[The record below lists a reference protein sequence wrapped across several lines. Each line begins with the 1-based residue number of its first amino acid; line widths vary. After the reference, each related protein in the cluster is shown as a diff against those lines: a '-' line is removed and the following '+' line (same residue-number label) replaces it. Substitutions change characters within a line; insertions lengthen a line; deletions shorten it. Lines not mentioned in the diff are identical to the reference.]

1 MNKAAFILLA
11 AGGCSWLTG
20 CKGSPAAPFNAM
32 ETSRVVVYRLQNY
45 EPTPAQPGAVG
56 GIPGL
61 PGLPL
66 PPEIQTWAQQ
76 ATSILPPNLLPPG
89 ILPGVAPPGAA
100 TEARF
105 NNFRII
111 AQTDVISAS
120 TRKELG
126 DIFGSKSNFDGT
138 FSPCMYAEFGMRV
151 EQGGMPPADTLI
163 SLSCDHV
170 DAVGYAWPFADRGLK
185 PDTVKRFAKVMQGIW
200 GG

>member
-1 MNKAAFILLA
+1 MKKAAFILLV
-11 AGGCSWLTG
+11 AGASWLTG
-20 CKGSPAAPFNAM
+20 CGGSPAVPFNTMDA
-32 ETSRVVVYRLQNY
+32 SRVVVYRLQNY
-45 EPTPAQPGAVG
+45 EPTPAAAGAT

-66 PPEIQTWAQQ
+66 PPEITSWAQQ

-89 ILPGVAPPGAA
+89 IFPGTAAAPAA
-100 TEARF
+100 GEARF

-111 AQTDVISAS
+111 AQTDVMS
-120 TRKELG
+120 TATKKELA
-126 DIFGSKSNFDGT
+126 DIFGHSSNFDNT
-138 FSPCMYAEFGMRV
+138 MSPCMYAEFGMRV
-151 EQGGMPPADTLI
+151 EQSGSPADTLI

-170 DAVGYAWPFADRGLK
+170 DAVGYAWPHADRGLK

>member
-1 MNKAAFILLA
+1 MKKAAFILLV
-11 AGGCSWLTG
+11 AGGSWLTG
-20 CKGSPAAPFNAM
+20 CGGSPAAPFNAM
-32 ETSRVVVYRLQNY
+32 DASRVVVYRLQNY
-45 EPTPAQPGAVG
+45 EPAQAQQTMPGL
-56 GIPGL
+56 PGL

-66 PPEIQTWAQQ
+66 PPEITAWAQQ

-89 ILPGVAPPGAA
+89 ILPGTAPAPAA
-100 TEARF
+100 SEQRF

-111 AQTDVISAS
+111 AQTDVVSAS
-120 TRKELG
+120 TKKELA
-126 DIFGSKSNFDGT
+126 DIFGHASNFDNT
-138 FSPCMYAEFGMRV
+138 MSPCMYAEFGMRV

-170 DAVGYAWPFADRGLK
+170 DAVGYAWPHADRGLK